1 MVGALPVDGPAAGA
15 QVFDEEGRKWRPVE
29 LGGGATLAG
38 LRFGG

>member
-1 MVGALPVDGPAAGA
+1 VVGALPVDGPAAGA
-15 QVFDEEGRKWRPVE
+15 RVFGGGGRKWRSVE